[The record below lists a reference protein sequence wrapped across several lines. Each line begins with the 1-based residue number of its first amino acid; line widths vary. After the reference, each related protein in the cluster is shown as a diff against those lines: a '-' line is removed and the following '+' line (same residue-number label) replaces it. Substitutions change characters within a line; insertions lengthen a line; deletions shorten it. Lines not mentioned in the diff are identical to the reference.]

1 MPNNCH
7 LLDPTY
13 FSLPTTF
20 TGHYN
25 GIMVWTLISIIHEI
39 FMGNLILEVFCIR
52 IILEKNPERK
62 G

>member
-25 GIMVWTLISIIHEI
+25 LIY
-39 FMGNLILEVFCIR
+39 NLIIDTNINNSRNIHGKFNFGS
-52 IILEKNPERK
+52 ILYKDHFGK
-62 G
+62 KS